1 MEVVEAG
8 REGREEVE
16 RMRGVRMVDARVRN
30 ADGEMRGEIEG
41 LVPGHVRAYA
51 GAEDVMESEVVTGW
65 TRKLRLQ
72 TAEWIVWK

>member
-1 MEVVEAG
+1 MEVG
-8 REGREEVE
+8 REGREEGE
-16 RMRGVRMVDARVRN
+16 RMRGVSMLDARVRN
-30 ADGEMRGEIEG
+30 ADGETRGDVEE

-51 GAEDVMESEVVTGW
+51 GAEDIIESEVVTGW